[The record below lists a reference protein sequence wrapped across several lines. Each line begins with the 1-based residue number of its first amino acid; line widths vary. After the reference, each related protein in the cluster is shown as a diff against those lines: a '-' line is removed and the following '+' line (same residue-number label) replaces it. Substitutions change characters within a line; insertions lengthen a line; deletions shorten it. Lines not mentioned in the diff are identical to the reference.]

1 MVADVREVIN
11 QAKHLLLS
19 KNEGNLIQEFIWDCQ
34 GLDGGNA
41 KLPGAPTDKA
51 TAQQHGQEAKEGL
64 KTLASLLLSNGQ
76 FRKLLQDAT
85 VLLRDIA
92 GDAATHTA
100 GKINPS
106 EDQLNQVDQPAE
118 DNTWHETPELSRA
131 NFKNQASSAY
141 NKNKPF
147 NRQQAADA
155 ANQAADQG
163 MNDAQNTSGNNQDGA
178 KAGVSSMASN
188 LKGQAQA
195 NMSDEDQEKA
205 RNAKNQ
211 AVQRSK
217 DYMGKKMPK
226 ERRDQTIW
234 RMKKMIVEIQGHSD
248 CEIIAVLLRRIC

>member
-1 MVADVREVIN
+1 
-11 QAKHLLLS
+11 
-19 KNEGNLIQEFIWDCQ
+19 
-34 GLDGGNA
+34 
-41 KLPGAPTDKA
+41 
-51 TAQQHGQEAKEGL
+51 
-64 KTLASLLLSNGQ
+64 
-76 FRKLLQDAT
+76 
-85 VLLRDIA
+85 
-92 GDAATHTA
+92 
-100 GKINPS
+100 
-106 EDQLNQVDQPAE
+106 
-118 DNTWHETPELSRA
+118 
-131 NFKNQASSAY
+131 
-141 NKNKPF
+141 
-147 NRQQAADA
+147 
-155 ANQAADQG
+155 

-248 CEIIAVLLRRIC
+248 CENITVLLRRIC